1 MKVSYSNIQ
10 YIKGGDGLITQAEKA
25 ESKPKSQM
33 KKPELLAPAGNLE
46 KLKIAVH
53 YGADAVFLGGQEYGL
68 RSNADNFTM
77 EEIKEGVE
85 FADRYGAKIYVT
97 TNIIAHDEN
106 MDGLEDYLRN
116 LEATGATGII
126 VADPLIIE
134 TCKAV
139 APKLEIHLSTQQ
151 SLSNYKAIEYWKEE
165 GLDRVVLARETGAM
179 EMKEMKEKVDIEIEA
194 FIHGAMCIAY
204 SGRCTLSNHMT
215 ARDSNRGGCCQSCR
229 WDYDLLEVDEDGE
242 LDLLYKDE
250 AVTPFAMS
258 PKDLKL
264 IESIPN
270 MMDLGIDSLKIEG
283 RMKSIHY
290 IATVVSVYRKVID
303 AYAEDPQ
310 NFKIKPEWLIELDKC
325 ANRDTAS
332 SFFEGTPGYQQQMFG
347 NESNKKSPYDF
358 CGLVLDYDEATKIAT
373 IQQRNHFKPGQEV
386 EFFGPEI
393 EGFKQI
399 VDTIYDEEGNELD
412 AARHPLQI
420 VQFKVDHPIYPN
432 NMMRKEV

>member
-1 MKVSYSNIQ
+1 MKT
-10 YIKGGDGLITQAEKA
+10 LTEIT
-25 ESKPKSQM
+25 SKSKNKV

-85 FADRYGAKIYVT
+85 FANKYNAKIYVT

-106 MDGLEDYLRN
+106 VDGLEDYLRD
-116 LEATGATGII
+116 LEATGASGII

-134 TCKAV
+134 TCKQV

-151 SLSNYKAIEYWKEE
+151 SLSNYKAVEYWKEE

-179 EMKEMKEKVDIEIEA
+179 EMKEMKENVDIEIEA

-229 WDYDLLEVDEDGE
+229 WDYDLLSVDKDGE
-242 LDLLYKDE
+242 LDLYYQDDE
-250 AVTPFAMS
+250 VVPFAMS

-264 IESIPN
+264 IESIPQ
-270 MMDLGIDSLKIEG
+270 MMDIGIDSLKIEG

-303 AYAEDPQ
+303 AYAEDPD

-325 ANRDTAS
+325 ANRDTAPA
-332 SFFEGTPGYQQQMFG
+332 FFEGTPGYEEQMFG
-347 NESNKKSPYDF
+347 MQQNKKSPYDF
-358 CGLVLDYDEATKIAT
+358 CGLVLDYDASTKIAT
-373 IQQRNHFKPGQEV
+373 IQQRNHFKPGQEI

-393 EGFKQI
+393 DSFKQV
-399 VDTIYDEEGNELD
+399 VDVIYDEEGNSLD

-420 VQFKVDHPIYPN
+420 VQIKVEHPIYPN
-432 NMMRKEV
+432 NMMRKEIG

>member
-1 MKVSYSNIQ
+1 MTVLEAVKS
-10 YIKGGDGLITQAEKA
+10 DA
-25 ESKPKSQM
+25 KPKV

-46 KLKIAVH
+46 KLKIAIH
-53 YGADAVFLGGQEYGL
+53 YGADAVFIGGQEYGL
-68 RSNADNFTM
+68 RSNADNFTID
-77 EEIKEGVE
+77 EIREGVE
-85 FADRYGAKIYVT
+85 FANRYGAKVYIT

-106 MDGLEDYLRN
+106 IDGLDDYLMQ
-116 LEATGATGII
+116 LESIGATGII

-134 TCKAV
+134 TCKRV

-151 SLSNYKAIEYWKEE
+151 SLSNYKAVEYWKEE

-179 EMKEMKEKVDIEIEA
+179 EMKEMKDKVDIEIEA

-229 WDYDLLEVDEDGE
+229 WDYDLLTVDEDGE
-242 LDLLYKDE
+242 LDVYYEDGQ
-250 AVTPFAMS
+250 AVPFAMS
-258 PKDLKL
+258 PRDLKL

-303 AYAEDPQ
+303 AYAADPE

-325 ANRDTAS
+325 ANRDTAPA
-332 SFFEGTPGYQQQMFG
+332 FFKGTPGYEEQMFG
-347 NESNKKSPYDF
+347 NESTKKSPYDF
-358 CGLVLDYDEATKIAT
+358 IGLVLAYDEETQIAT

-393 EGFKQI
+393 ETFTQ
-399 VDTIYDEEGNELD
+399 VVEAIYDEEGNELD

-420 VQFKVDHPIYPN
+420 VQIKVDRPIYVN

>member
-1 MKVSYSNIQ
+1 MKTLTDVQS
-10 YIKGGDGLITQAEKA
+10 QAK
-25 ESKPKSQM
+25 SKI

-77 EEIKEGVE
+77 AEIKEGVE
-85 FADRYGAKIYVT
+85 FANQYNAKIYVT

-106 MDGLEDYLRN
+106 IDGLESYLIE
-116 LEATGATGII
+116 LEKTGATGII

-134 TCKAV
+134 TCKQV

-151 SLSNYKAIEYWKEE
+151 SLSNTKAVEFWKEE

-179 EMKEMKEKVDIEIEA
+179 EMKEMKENVDIEIEA

-229 WDYDLLEVDEDGE
+229 WDYDLLEVDNDGD
-242 LDLLYKDE
+242 LDLYYQEGDII
-250 AVTPFAMS
+250 PFAMS

-264 IESIPN
+264 IESIPQ
-270 MMDLGIDSLKIEG
+270 MMDIGIDSLKIEG

-303 AYAEDPQ
+303 AYAEDPEH
-310 NFKIKPEWLIELDKC
+310 FKINPEWLIELDKC
-325 ANRDTAS
+325 ANRDTAPA
-332 SFFEGTPGYQQQMFG
+332 FFEGTPGYEEQMFG
-347 NESNKKSPYDF
+347 VQQNKKSPYDF
-358 CGLVLDYDEATKIAT
+358 CGLVLDYDEATHIAT
-373 IQQRNHFKPGQEV
+373 IQQRNHFKPGQEI

-393 EGFKQI
+393 ESFRQVI
-399 VDTIYDEEGNELD
+399 DAIYDEEGNQLD

-420 VQFKVDHPIYPN
+420 VQIKVDHPIYPK
-432 NMMRKEV
+432 NMMRKEIR

>member
-1 MKVSYSNIQ
+1 MKTLTDVQSQ
-10 YIKGGDGLITQAEKA
+10 VK
-25 ESKPKSQM
+25 SKI

-77 EEIKEGVE
+77 AEIKEGVE
-85 FADRYGAKIYVT
+85 FANQYNAKIYVT

-106 MDGLEDYLRN
+106 IDGLESYLIE
-116 LEATGATGII
+116 LEKTGATGII

-134 TCKAV
+134 TCKQV

-151 SLSNYKAIEYWKEE
+151 SLSNTKAVEFWKEE

-179 EMKEMKEKVDIEIEA
+179 EMKEMKENVDIEIEA

-229 WDYDLLEVDEDGE
+229 WDYDLLEVDNDGD
-242 LDLLYKDE
+242 LDLYYQEGD
-250 AVTPFAMS
+250 VIPFAMS

-264 IESIPN
+264 IESIPQ
-270 MMDLGIDSLKIEG
+270 MMYIGIDSLKIEG

-303 AYAEDPQ
+303 AYAEDPEH
-310 NFKIKPEWLIELDKC
+310 FKINPEWLIELDKC
-325 ANRDTAS
+325 ANRDTAPA
-332 SFFEGTPGYQQQMFG
+332 FFEGTPGYEEQMFG
-347 NESNKKSPYDF
+347 VQQNKKSPYDF
-358 CGLVLDYDEATKIAT
+358 CGLVLDYDEATHIAT
-373 IQQRNHFKPGQEV
+373 IQQRNHFKPGQEI

-393 EGFKQI
+393 ESFRQVI
-399 VDTIYDEEGNELD
+399 DAIYDEEGNQLD

-420 VQFKVDHPIYPN
+420 VQIKVDHPIYPK
-432 NMMRKEV
+432 NMMRKEIR

>member
-1 MKVSYSNIQ
+1 MKV
-10 YIKGGDGLITQAEKA
+10 LEKENA
-25 ESKPKSQM
+25 QQLPKI

-85 FADRYGAKIYVT
+85 FANRYGAKIYVT

-106 MDGLEDYLRN
+106 IEGLDEYLRA
-116 LEATGATGII
+116 LEKTGATGII

-134 TCKAV
+134 TCKRV

-151 SLSNYKAIEYWKEE
+151 SLSNYKAVEFWKEE

-179 EMKEMKEKVDIEIEA
+179 EMQEMKDKVDIEIES

-242 LDLLYKDE
+242 LDLYYDGE
-250 AVTPFAMS
+250 GEVTPFAMS

-270 MMDLGIDSLKIEG
+270 MMDIGVDSLKIEG

-303 AYAEDPQ
+303 AYAADPQ

-332 SFFEGTPGYQQQMFG
+332 AFIEGTPGFEEQMFG
-347 NESNKKSPYDF
+347 AQGSKKSPFDF
-358 CGLVLDYDEATKIAT
+358 CGLVLDYDETTHIAT
-373 IQQRNHFKPGQEV
+373 VQQRNNFKPGQEI

-393 EGFKQI
+393 ETFRQV
-399 VDTIYDEEGNELD
+399 VDKIYDEEGNELD

-420 VQFKVDHPIYPN
+420 VQIKVDHPIYPN
-432 NMMRKEV
+432 NMMRKEIG

>member
-1 MKVSYSNIQ
+1 MKTLNEIEVNAKRKI
-10 YIKGGDGLITQAEKA
+10 
-25 ESKPKSQM
+25 

-85 FADRYGAKIYVT
+85 FANRYGAKIYVT

-106 MDGLEDYLRN
+106 IDGLEDYLRQ

-134 TCKAV
+134 TCKKV

-151 SLSNYKAIEYWKEE
+151 SLSNYKAVEYWKEE

-179 EMKEMKEKVDIEIEA
+179 EMKEMKDNVDIEIEA

-229 WDYDLLEVDEDGE
+229 WDYDLLAVDEEGE
-242 LDLLYKDE
+242 LDLFYQDGE
-250 AVTPFAMS
+250 VVPFAMS

-264 IESIPN
+264 IESIPQ
-270 MMDLGIDSLKIEG
+270 MMDIGIDSLKIEG

-303 AYAEDPQ
+303 AYAEDPD

-325 ANRDTAS
+325 ANRDTAPA
-332 SFFEGTPGYQQQMFG
+332 FFEGTPGYEEQMFG
-347 NESNKKSPYDF
+347 VQQNKKSPYDF
-358 CGLVLDYDEATKIAT
+358 CGLVLDYDEATHIAT
-373 IQQRNHFKPGQEV
+373 IQQRNHFKPGQEI

-393 EGFKQI
+393 KSFKQVI
-399 VDTIYDEEGNELD
+399 DVIYDEEGNHLD

-420 VQFKVDHPIYPN
+420 VQIKVNHPIYPN
-432 NMMRKEV
+432 NMMRKEIG

>member
-1 MKVSYSNIQ
+1 MKT
-10 YIKGGDGLITQAEKA
+10 LTEIT
-25 ESKPKSQM
+25 SKSKNKV

-85 FADRYGAKIYVT
+85 FANKYNAKIYVT

-106 MDGLEDYLRN
+106 VDGLEDYLRD
-116 LEATGATGII
+116 LEATGASGII

-134 TCKAV
+134 TCKQV

-151 SLSNYKAIEYWKEE
+151 SLSNYKAVEYWKEE
-165 GLDRVVLARETGAM
+165 GLDRVVLARETGAI
-179 EMKEMKEKVDIEIEA
+179 EMKEMKENVDIEIEA

-229 WDYDLLEVDEDGE
+229 WDYDLLSVDKDGE
-242 LDLLYKDE
+242 LDLYYQDDE
-250 AVTPFAMS
+250 VVPFAMS

-264 IESIPN
+264 IESIPQ
-270 MMDLGIDSLKIEG
+270 MMDIGIDSLKIEG

-303 AYAEDPQ
+303 AYAEDPE

-325 ANRDTAS
+325 ANRDTAPA
-332 SFFEGTPGYQQQMFG
+332 FFEGTPGYEEQMFG
-347 NESNKKSPYDF
+347 MQQNKKSPYDF
-358 CGLVLDYDEATKIAT
+358 CGLVLDYDASTKIAT
-373 IQQRNHFKPGQEV
+373 IQQRNHFKPGQEI

-393 EGFKQI
+393 DSFKQV
-399 VDTIYDEEGNELD
+399 VDVIYDEEGNSLD

-420 VQFKVDHPIYPN
+420 VQIKVEHPIYPN
-432 NMMRKEV
+432 NMMRKEIG

>member
-1 MKVSYSNIQ
+1 
-10 YIKGGDGLITQAEKA
+10 
-25 ESKPKSQM
+25 M

-53 YGADAVFLGGQEYGL
+53 YGADAVFLGGQAYGL
-68 RSNADNFTM
+68 RSNADNFTLA
-77 EEIKEGVE
+77 EIKEGVE
-85 FADRYGAKIYVT
+85 FAQCYGAKIYVT

-106 MDGLEDYLRN
+106 MEGLDDYLRD
-116 LEATGATGII
+116 LALVGVTGII

-134 TCKAV
+134 TCKGV
-139 APKLEIHLSTQQ
+139 APELEIHLSTQQ
-151 SLSNYKAIEYWKEE
+151 SLSNYKAVQFWKEE

-179 EMKEMKEKVDIEIEA
+179 EMKEMKEKVDIEIES

-229 WDYDLLEVDEDGE
+229 WDYDLLQVESDGE
-242 LDLLYKDE
+242 LDLYYGDE
-250 AVTPFAMS
+250 EVTPFAMS

-270 MMDLGIDSLKIEG
+270 MMDIGVDSLKIEG

-303 AYAEDPQ
+303 AYANDPE
-310 NFKIKPEWLIELDKC
+310 NFKIKPEWLVELDKC

-332 SFFEGTPGYQQQMFG
+332 AFIKGTPGYEEQMFG
-347 NESNKKSPYDF
+347 HQNKKNSAYDF
-358 CGLVLDYDEATKIAT
+358 CGLVLDYDEKTKIAT
-373 IQQRNHFKPGQEV
+373 IQQRNKFEPGQEI

-393 EGFKQI
+393 ETFRQV
-399 VDTIYDEEGNELD
+399 VDTIYDEEGNKLD

-420 VQFKVDHPIYPN
+420 VQIKVNHPIYAN
-432 NMMRKEV
+432 NMMRKEIG

>member
-1 MKVSYSNIQ
+1 MKVLEEV
-10 YIKGGDGLITQAEKA
+10 KPATQAK
-25 ESKPKSQM
+25 M

-53 YGADAVFLGGQEYGL
+53 YGADAVFIGGQEYGL

-77 EEIKEGVE
+77 DEIREGVE
-85 FADRYGAKIYVT
+85 FANRYGAKIYVT
-97 TNIIAHDEN
+97 TNIIAHGEN
-106 MDGLEDYLRN
+106 MEGLDDYLEQ

-134 TCKAV
+134 TCKRV

-151 SLSNYKAIEYWKEE
+151 SLSNYKAVEYWKEE

-179 EMKEMKEKVDIEIEA
+179 EMQEIKDKVDIEIEA

-229 WDYDLLEVDEDGE
+229 WDYDLLTVDNDGE
-242 LDLLYKDE
+242 LDVYYEDGN
-250 AVTPFAMS
+250 AVPFAMS
-258 PKDLKL
+258 PRDLKL

-303 AYAEDPQ
+303 AYAADPE
-310 NFKIKPEWLIELDKC
+310 NFKIKPEWLFELDKC
-325 ANRDTAS
+325 ANRDTAPA
-332 SFFEGTPGYQQQMFG
+332 FFKGTPGYEEQMFG
-347 NESNKKSPYDF
+347 NESSKKAPFDF
-358 CGLVLDYDEATKIAT
+358 IGLVLDYDKDSQMAT

-393 EGFKQI
+393 QTFKQV
-399 VDTIYDEEGNELD
+399 VDKIYDEEGNELD

-420 VQFKVDHPIYPN
+420 VQIKVDQPIYPN

>member
-1 MKVSYSNIQ
+1 MKTLNEIEVNAKRKI
-10 YIKGGDGLITQAEKA
+10 
-25 ESKPKSQM
+25 

-77 EEIKEGVE
+77 EEVKEGVE
-85 FADRYGAKIYVT
+85 FANRYGAKIYVT

-106 MDGLEDYLRN
+106 IDGLEDYLRQ

-134 TCKAV
+134 TCKKV

-151 SLSNYKAIEYWKEE
+151 SLSNYKAVEYWKEE

-179 EMKEMKEKVDIEIEA
+179 EMKEMKDNVDIEIEA

-229 WDYDLLEVDEDGE
+229 WDYDLLAVDEEGE
-242 LDLLYKDE
+242 LDLFYQDGE
-250 AVTPFAMS
+250 VVPFAMS

-264 IESIPN
+264 IESIPQ
-270 MMDLGIDSLKIEG
+270 MMDIGIDSLKIEG

-303 AYAEDPQ
+303 AYAEDPD

-325 ANRDTAS
+325 ANRDTAPA
-332 SFFEGTPGYQQQMFG
+332 FFEGTPGYEEQMFG
-347 NESNKKSPYDF
+347 VQQSKKSPYDF
-358 CGLVLDYDEATKIAT
+358 CGLVLDYDEATHIAT
-373 IQQRNHFKPGQEV
+373 IQQRNHFKPGQEI

-393 EGFKQI
+393 ESFKQVI
-399 VDTIYDEEGNELD
+399 DVIYDEEGNHLD

-420 VQFKVDHPIYPN
+420 VQIKVNHPIYPN
-432 NMMRKEV
+432 NMMRKEIG

>member
-1 MKVSYSNIQ
+1 MKVLEEVKPVS
-10 YIKGGDGLITQAEKA
+10 QAK
-25 ESKPKSQM
+25 M

-53 YGADAVFLGGQEYGL
+53 YGADAVFIGGQEYGL

-77 EEIKEGVE
+77 DEIREGVE
-85 FADRYGAKIYVT
+85 FANRYGAKIYVT

-106 MDGLEDYLRN
+106 MEGLDDYLEQ

-134 TCKAV
+134 TCKRV

-151 SLSNYKAIEYWKEE
+151 SLSNYKAVEYWKEE

-179 EMKEMKEKVDIEIEA
+179 EMQEIKDKVDIEIEA

-229 WDYDLLEVDEDGE
+229 WDYDLLTVDNDGE
-242 LDLLYKDE
+242 LDVYYEDGN
-250 AVTPFAMS
+250 AVPFAMS
-258 PKDLKL
+258 PRDLKL

-303 AYAEDPQ
+303 AYAADPE
-310 NFKIKPEWLIELDKC
+310 NFKIKPEWLFELDKC
-325 ANRDTAS
+325 ANRDTAPA
-332 SFFEGTPGYQQQMFG
+332 FFKGTPGYEEQMFG
-347 NESNKKSPYDF
+347 NESSKKTPFDF
-358 CGLVLDYDEATKIAT
+358 IGLVLDYDKDNQMAT

-393 EGFKQI
+393 QTFKQV
-399 VDTIYDEEGNELD
+399 VDKIYDEEGNELD

-420 VQFKVDHPIYPN
+420 VQIKVDQPIYPN

>member
-1 MKVSYSNIQ
+1 MEAVR
-10 YIKGGDGLITQAEKA
+10 
-25 ESKPKSQM
+25 PKTTPKI

-46 KLKIAVH
+46 KLKIAIH
-53 YGADAVFLGGQEYGL
+53 YGADAVFIGGQEYGL
-68 RSNADNFTM
+68 RSNADNFTID
-77 EEIKEGVE
+77 EIKEGVD
-85 FADRYGAKIYVT
+85 FANQYGAKVYIT

-106 MDGLEDYLRN
+106 IEGLDTYLKQ
-116 LEATGATGII
+116 LESTGATGII

-134 TCKAV
+134 TCKRV

-151 SLSNYKAIEYWKEE
+151 SLSNYKAVEFWKEE

-179 EMKEMKEKVDIEIEA
+179 EMQEIKDKVDIEIEA

-229 WDYDLLEVDEDGE
+229 WDYDLLTVDQDGE
-242 LDLLYKDE
+242 LDLYFDDSQS
-250 AVTPFAMS
+250 VPFAMS
-258 PKDLKL
+258 PRDLKL

-303 AYAEDPQ
+303 AYAADPE

-325 ANRDTAS
+325 ANRDTAPA
-332 SFFEGTPGYQQQMFG
+332 FFKGTPGYEEQMFG
-347 NESNKKSPYDF
+347 NESAKKSPFDF
-358 CGLVLDYDEATKIAT
+358 IGLVLAYDETTQLAT
-373 IQQRNHFKPGQEV
+373 IQQRNHFKPCQEV

-393 EGFKQI
+393 DTFKQVI
-399 VDTIYDEEGNELD
+399 DVIYDEEGNELD

-420 VQFKVDHPIYPN
+420 IQIKVNQPIYKN